1 MQREL
6 RSSIHIFSPLYSK
19 VSSLFSKSL
28 SILHQ
33 KTRQFKKKRSI
44 VKFPNLLC
52 RVRFFNVIL
61 RKILL
66 MGNITKLAFGRNF
79 KNQLSN
85 AEVLEQMN
93 NFILA
98 LLIYTTDAVA
108 KSTSTIYLS
117 LSLICFFFPKCK
129 RVSKKTRCQPY
140 SVRLWQE

>member
-85 AEVLEQMN
+85 AEVLE
-93 NFILA
+93 
-98 LLIYTTDAVA
+98 
-108 KSTSTIYLS
+108 
-117 LSLICFFFPKCK
+117 
-129 RVSKKTRCQPY
+129 
-140 SVRLWQE
+140 